1 MPSHVTC
8 PRCGCA
14 ARVGAHHSAY
24 CVQCFTSF
32 RTDVDHHPDRSDS
45 PMWHAPR
52 EHFHPCSRCGQTV
65 ITRADPPVCQTCRR
79 LERRSQGE
87 TVRLFEPAPNQMPGQ
102 LAL

>member
-32 RTDVDHHPDRSDS
+32 RIDVACPQ
-45 PMWHAPR
+45 
-52 EHFHPCSRCGQTV
+52 CGQLGRV
-65 ITRADPPVCQTCRR
+65 DACDPCRR

-87 TVRLFEPAPNQMPGQ
+87 AVRLFEPAPNQMPGQ